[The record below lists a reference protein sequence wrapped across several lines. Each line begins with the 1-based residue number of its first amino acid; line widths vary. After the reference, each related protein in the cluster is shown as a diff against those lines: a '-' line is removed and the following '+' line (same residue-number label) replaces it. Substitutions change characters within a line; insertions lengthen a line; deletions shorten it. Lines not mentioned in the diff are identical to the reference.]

1 MPRVIWLEYIDKL
14 NSEADREM
22 NITIAMFSSSQTSL
36 YYFNSHSQFFLT
48 LFFMSGTE
56 TKYTH

>member
-14 NSEADREM
+14 NSEADRET
-22 NITIAMFSSSQTSL
+22 NIYVMFSSSQTSL